1 MPRISEEAK
10 YYIFMHE
17 TKRTMSLLEDRI
29 KFFEKKIDIMQ
40 QAFKEMAD
48 SSNVILNKSMK
59 RLKKFKEEIDA

>member
-17 TKRTMSLLEDRI
+17 TKRTMSLL
-29 KFFEKKIDIMQ
+29 
-40 QAFKEMAD
+40 
-48 SSNVILNKSMK
+48 LNKSMK